1 MFKALLYK
9 EWIKLRLY
17 WSLLLVTNLVFCGFL
32 CFRIRHMYQLHD
44 AVMIWSNWLSKG
56 FLFYRSCHFVPLLLG
71 IVLGCLQFFP
81 EKLNKRLRLVL
92 HLPLSEERSVSV
104 HLLAGLLL
112 LTAMLVP
119 GLALIALTG
128 AHYFPPEFQS
138 NLWLTAAPWLL
149 AGYAGYLLTAFNV
162 LEPTW
167 RLRIVGLLFSA
178 ALLKLFY
185 LDDFY
190 NAYFRVLSGAAL
202 WTAGLFLLPLL
213 STHRFGK
220 GYGS

>member
-1 MFKALLYK
+1 MDLISPLARAFDQLGDRVFLGVLL
-9 EWIKLRLY
+9 R
-17 WSLLLVTNLVFCGFL
+17 SLL
-32 CFRIRHMYQLHD
+32 
-44 AVMIWSNWLSKG
+44 
-56 FLFYRSCHFVPLLLG
+56 
-71 IVLGCLQFFP
+71 
-81 EKLNKRLRLVL
+81 
-92 HLPLSEERSVSV
+92 VSA
-104 HLLAGLLL
+104 LLLL
-112 LTAMLVP
+112 LTAALAP

-128 AHYFPPEFQS
+128 ARYFPPEFQS

-149 AGYAGYLLTAFNV
+149 AGYAGYLLTAFIV

-178 ALLKLFY
+178 AFLKLYY

-190 NAYFRVLSGAAL
+190 NGYLRVLCVTVL